1 MGSYRKE
8 KINGL
13 IRDEV
18 GKILHRD
25 LDLDVNALVTV
36 TKAVVSDDL
45 NHARVYVSVFPSEF
59 GQKALENIN
68 KNIYFFQQ
76 NLNKKLKMRPV
87 PKLYFV
93 IDDTEERAVEIE
105 KLVEKVHPVK

>member
-1 MGSYRKE
+1 MTVYRRE
-8 KINGL
+8 KINDL

-25 LDLDVNALVTV
+25 LDLDVDALVTV
-36 TKAVVSDDL
+36 TKAVTSEDL
-45 NHARVYVSVFPSEF
+45 NHVKVFVSVFPSQFAEE
-59 GQKALENIN
+59 ALKQIN

-76 NLNKKLKMRPV
+76 QLNKNLKMHPV

-93 IDDTEERAVEIE
+93 LDLTEERAAKIE
-105 KLVEKVHPVK
+105 KLAGEIKK